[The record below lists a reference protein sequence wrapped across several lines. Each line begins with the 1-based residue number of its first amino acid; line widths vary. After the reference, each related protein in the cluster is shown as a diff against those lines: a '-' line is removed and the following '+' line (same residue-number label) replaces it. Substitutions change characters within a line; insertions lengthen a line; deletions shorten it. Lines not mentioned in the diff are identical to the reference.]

1 MLVLSRKTNETI
13 MIGDEIEVKV
23 VDVVGRTVKLG
34 IEAPKGMTVHR
45 KEIYEAIKNEN
56 LQSVPKENII
66 SLLEYFNKQKNSRYR
81 ELFIIMF

>member
-13 MIGDEIEVKV
+13 MIGDDIQVKV
-23 VDVVGRTVKLG
+23 VDVIGRTVKLG

-66 SLLEYFNKQKNSRYR
+66 SLLEYFNKQKK
-81 ELFIIMF
+81 